1 VAEGRGKAEALRL
14 EGQVKAEEIKL
25 RGLSEAEAMLKK
37 AQAWEKYNEAALLES
52 YIGVLPELAKA
63 VAEPLSKVDKIVMI
77 GGDKGTG
84 ANQITGQVTQILA
97 QMPEVLK
104 ALTGA
109 DISEYLKNKFSSK
122 TEAKAQAKAETG
134 KTQGQTPEKK

>member
-1 VAEGRGKAEALRL
+1 
-14 EGQVKAEEIKL
+14 
-25 RGLSEAEAMLKK
+25 MLKK

-77 GGDKGTG
+77 GGEQGTG
-84 ANQITGQVTQILA
+84 ASQITGQVTRVLA

-109 DISEYLKNKFSSK
+109 DVSEYLKNKFSSK
-122 TEAKAQAKAETG
+122 SESRDQAKAENKAEAG
-134 KTQGQTPEKK
+134 KAQSQTPEKK

>member
-1 VAEGRGKAEALRL
+1 
-14 EGQVKAEEIKL
+14 
-25 RGLSEAEAMLKK
+25 
-37 AQAWEKYNEAALLES
+37 
-52 YIGVLPELAKA
+52 
-63 VAEPLSKVDKIVMI
+63 VDKIVMI